1 MLQYKTK
8 GNVSPQGKRRVY
20 FTCHP
25 DDYDRFFD
33 RISTDILKFSDSAI
47 WFNPDDNY
55 EDIDTDLGQMNLF
68 VIPIT
73 TKLLTKPC
81 RTMQLDVPFA
91 LEKHI
96 PILPLM
102 QEGGLDELFTRYFGD
117 LQYLDPNTHDIT
129 AISYEEK
136 LKKYLNSV
144 LVSDEMA
151 EKVRAA
157 FDAYIFLS
165 YRKKDRKYANE
176 LMRLIHK
183 NDFCRDIAIWYDEFL
198 VPGED
203 FNDAISHA
211 LKKSDLFTMVVTPNL
226 INEKNYVQTVEY
238 PEAVKQNKIIIPT
251 ELEKTDYKSLSEKYP
266 NIPNSINAH
275 DKNALSDALQT
286 ALINIARR
294 ENDNDP
300 QHSFFIGLAY
310 LEGIDV
316 EVDHDRAL
324 QLITSAAETNEVPE
338 AIEKLVAMYKEGY
351 GVKRDYLV
359 AVQWQQK
366 LVEYWEREYEKSNL
380 INSYE
385 YLFNVLLELG
395 DSYLL
400 LNNIFEA
407 ENVYF
412 KAVTLVEK
420 FTNTFPQ
427 LTVINEYVPN
437 IERML
442 NYLKEEIDIPKQ
454 ISTYVQTKF
463 WNKLHICFN
472 KLGYLF
478 QEKGNLEQAFVYFK
492 KSLDMQNQLLCNNGI
507 STSQD
512 FMASTCDNIG
522 NLYESQWNLDKAEK
536 YYLKSFKWRKF
547 KADHGLI
554 LQNDDNAWLELTSS
568 YINLGDIYKKRELL
582 DIAENYY
589 RSALLICEQRIS
601 SIENYYYLSIIY
613 GDLGEIF
620 KNRGNLDVS
629 EAYFFN
635 AIEII
640 TQEQDSISK
649 TCNLASN
656 YDKLG
661 DLYTEWAYWDK
672 AGEFYNKALILRET
686 FVGCG
691 VYVNDIRYSYNK
703 FGYLYLKLGQYDKAE
718 GFFLKSLLLTEQLM
732 KKKNKMSYYHEISCT
747 YANIANVF
755 HLRCT
760 KELFSIMEGNYKF
773 GYFWKIIYNFNK
785 SIKYYKKSLSINN
798 QLYEKTKSF
807 NYQLL
812 ILSNLNSIGSLY
824 LSSLKLN
831 KARGYLHE
839 ALKIG
844 KLFTEETTN
853 KEKNNYLLSIYISLC
868 SLYRQKRNHKKSK
881 EYSQYAIELTNKL
894 VRETGLSNINQV
906 IFYATSYYSIAI
918 NQDPCDFLLLKK
930 SLELYSIVDTQYPGF
945 TQYSKIID
953 DIKNTIQENE
963 H

>member
-91 LEKHI
+91 IEKHI

-300 QHSFFIGLAY
+300 QHNFFIGLAY

-316 EVDHDRAL
+316 EVNHERAL

-454 ISTYVQTKF
+454 IATYVQTKF

-547 KADHGLI
+547 KAVHGLI

-601 SIENYYYLSIIY
+601 AIENYYYLSIIY
-613 GDLGEIF
+613 ENLGEIF

-672 AGEFYNKALILRET
+672 AREFYNKALILRET
-686 FVGCG
+686 FVECG
-691 VYVNDIRYSYNK
+691 VYVNNIRYSYNK
-703 FGYLYLKLGQYDKAE
+703 FGCLYLKLGQYDKAE
-718 GFFLKSLLLTEQLM
+718 GFFRKSLLLTEQLM

-747 YANIANVF
+747 YENIAKVF
-755 HLRCT
+755 HLRNT
-760 KELFSIMEGNYKF
+760 KEFFSIMEGNYKF
-773 GYFWKIIYNFNK
+773 GYFWKIIYNLNK

-807 NYQLL
+807 NYQLQ
-812 ILSNLNSIGSLY
+812 ILSNLISIGSLY

-844 KLFTEETTN
+844 KLFSEETTN
-853 KEKNNYLLSIYISLC
+853 KKKNNYLLSIYISLC

-906 IFYATSYYSIAI
+906 IFYATSYYSIAM
-918 NQDPCDFLLLKK
+918 NKDPCDFLLLKK
-930 SLELYSIVDTQYPGF
+930 SLELYSMVDTQYPGF
-945 TQYSKIID
+945 TQYSKIVD